1 MELFR
6 LIHRRP
12 ISLELSPDQ
21 EYVVIHNP
29 DTFLNNGFTV
39 TVDESRP
46 LGSRVSLTSLPASKQ
61 YTFTVTDFM
70 ELVGLVMESGGVMV
84 RPPKLAK
91 LLASRACRHVGDGG
105 RHAELYQDGECRK
118 WGGNLGTDCEV
129 SRRARSSLVLSTWV
143 GMKEECE
150 VDDRR
155 CVIWFR

>member
-91 LLASRACRHVGDGG
+91 LLASRACRMSVMVGDTRSYTKMVSVGN
-105 RHAELYQDGECRK
+105 GEE
-118 WGGNLGTDCEV
+118 T
-129 SRRARSSLVLSTWV
+129 
-143 GMKEECE
+143 
-150 VDDRR
+150 
-155 CVIWFR
+155 

>member
-70 ELVGLVMESGGVMV
+70 ELVGLVIESGGVMV
-84 RPPKLAK
+84 LRPESGHLADQGGLPCK
-91 LLASRACRHVGDGG
+91 VIVSCFMGSYQNYHVMVGDTLSYTKMVSVGN
-105 RHAELYQDGECRK
+105 GEE
-118 WGGNLGTDCEV
+118 T
-129 SRRARSSLVLSTWV
+129 
-143 GMKEECE
+143 
-150 VDDRR
+150 
-155 CVIWFR
+155 

>member
-1 MELFR
+1 MELSR
-6 LIHRRP
+6 LIHPRP

-39 TVDESRP
+39 AVDESRP

-91 LLASRACRHVGDGG
+91 LLASRACRMSVMVGDTLSYTKMVSVGDGKETQG
-105 RHAELYQDGECRK
+105 QIVRSLAEL
-118 WGGNLGTDCEV
+118 
-129 SRRARSSLVLSTWV
+129 
-143 GMKEECE
+143 
-150 VDDRR
+150 DRPWS
-155 CVIWFR
+155 CPHG